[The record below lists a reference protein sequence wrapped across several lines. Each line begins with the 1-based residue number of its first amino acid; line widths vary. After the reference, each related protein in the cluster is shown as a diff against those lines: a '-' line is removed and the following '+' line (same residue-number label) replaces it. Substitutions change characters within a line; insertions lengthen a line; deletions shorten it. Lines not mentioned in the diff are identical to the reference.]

1 MFGVPFDQDGF
12 RVLSPEGRRISV
24 RVSGI
29 YVEIFH
35 YIYGCWERKV
45 MHDTQQLVVVCCV
58 DIYVLVVYFTSAFWP
73 M

>member
-1 MFGVPFDQDGF
+1 
-12 RVLSPEGRRISV
+12 V